1 MPDAETVMVARKM
14 TNKMHNK
21 KLRRRCEGLSTKA
34 YEYGVLDG
42 VELARF
48 IRYPR
53 RGDFYSYG
61 SAPGLQWIQ
70 DAEKMMLDPKAT
82 NELSDNVKTRVEQIR
97 RKQNKPSRA
106 TLNKDRDEH
115 IDPDRDDDED
125 ASGQGGDNPQDI
137 AGAAI
142 FPDPPPL
149 KLTILG
155 DRAGHRDS

>member
-1 MPDAETVMVARKM
+1 M
-14 TNKMHNK
+14 TNQMHNK

-34 YEYGVLDG
+34 YEYEVLDG
-42 VELARF
+42 VELALF
-48 IRYPR
+48 IWYPR

-70 DAEKMMLDPKAT
+70 DVEKMMLDPKAT
-82 NELSDNVKTRVEQIR
+82 NELPDNVKTRAEQIR
-97 RKQNKPSRA
+97 QKQKKQSRA

-115 IDPDRDDDED
+115 IDPDRED
-125 ASGQGGDNPQDI
+125 NENVSGQEDDNPQDVVD
-137 AGAAI
+137 AAI

-155 DRAGHRDS
+155 DRAGYRDS